1 MCRVFYG
8 KLYGYAAISMA
19 LGLCDKLYV
28 IFEEQL
34 WSTISTSNINDMV
47 ETSSSNGAVC
57 SHDDNDDDFSSFDTF
72 MSHLIG

>member
-1 MCRVFYG
+1 MCIVFYG

>member
-1 MCRVFYG
+1 MCRVCYG

-34 WSTISTSNINDMV
+34 WSAASTSNINDMV
-47 ETSSSNGAVC
+47 ETSSSSGGVH
-57 SHDDNDDDFSSFDTF
+57 SRDDNDDDFSSFDTF
-72 MSHLIG
+72 MSHLIC

>member
-1 MCRVFYG
+1 MCRVCYG
-8 KLYGYAAISMA
+8 KLYGHATISMA

-47 ETSSSNGAVC
+47 ETSSSNGAV
-57 SHDDNDDDFSSFDTF
+57 SGHDDNDDDFSSFDTF
-72 MSHLIG
+72 MSHLIC